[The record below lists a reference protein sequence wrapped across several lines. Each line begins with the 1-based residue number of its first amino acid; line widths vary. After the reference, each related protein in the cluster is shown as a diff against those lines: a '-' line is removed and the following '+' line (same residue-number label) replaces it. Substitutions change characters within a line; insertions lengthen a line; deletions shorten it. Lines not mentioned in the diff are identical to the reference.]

1 MLASM
6 NTTTPW
12 IAIVDDEETIRCA
25 LLRLLDSAG
34 LAARAYAGGAELLDD
49 LRDQLPCAV
58 ILDLHMPGLDG
69 HQLQAR
75 LAQLAPQLD
84 VIAMTGQHSAAAR
97 ARVLAYPRATYLSK
111 PLAEQQLLDALG
123 RARLAWLDARQA
135 GARP

>member
-1 MLASM
+1 MD
-6 NTTTPW
+6 TTTPW

-34 LAARAYAGGAELLDD
+34 LAARAYAGGAELLEAM
-49 LRDQLPCAV
+49 REPWPCAV
-58 ILDLHMPGLDG
+58 ILDLHMPDIDG

-75 LAQLAPQLD
+75 LAQLAPQLC

-111 PLAEQQLLDALG
+111 PMAEQVLLDALG
-123 RARLAWLDARQA
+123 RARADWLAAPPA